1 MLGWRCRIGGRARA
15 DGRRIAVMEGKKVL
29 FCKSETAGR
38 QSARGRTPHRSISPL
53 LAASIQI
60 NCISERTGERERERA
75 SKMALP
81 LGCLHLPSCLVPL
94 SVLSLALRRLQRTLP
109 PNADG

>member
-1 MLGWRCRIGGRARA
+1 MQA

-38 QSARGRTPHRSISPL
+38 QSVRGRTPHRSISPL

-60 NCISERTGERERERA
+60 NCISDRTRERERA
-75 SKMALP
+75 IKMALP
-81 LGCLHLPSCLVPL
+81 LGWYCC
-94 SVLSLALRRLQRTLP
+94 
-109 PNADG
+109 GGII

>member
-1 MLGWRCRIGGRARA
+1 MQA
-15 DGRRIAVMEGKKVL
+15 DGRWMAVMDGKKVL

-60 NCISERTGERERERA
+60 NCISERTGELERGRERERDGPTA
-75 SKMALP
+75 RLVLLWGNHLKFYLP
-81 LGCLHLPSCLVPL
+81 CGSWFPV
-94 SVLSLALRRLQRTLP
+94 
-109 PNADG
+109 